1 MTAIYAVWNN
11 YGFALASD
19 SNQTASQTN
28 QTWVDPV
35 DKVVLLEKHQVA
47 VAAAGNAMHE
57 NIEINEII
65 RSWENQLPQDGFS
78 NLDDYFVDFSIWFAQ
93 QKFNFDESDVDHLI
107 EFARDQ
113 LIILRKLYS
122 QHIENDD
129 SQSFLE
135 EFLSIENLSRD
146 ALNIYSSAWDDFGDP
161 AELMT
166 ENKNDTAIKKLLS
179 VEGLH
184 QKLITD
190 SRFLQNID
198 ALETFQRIS
207 QHPDYKTNIFP
218 RLVNK
223 FEEVFE
229 RTFNVGSEI
238 DQIMISVVLAVLENR
253 MNFES
258 DVKILMVG
266 YGNEDWLPTGITFEI
281 NESYCRVPRIKVS
294 DYSNPNFNWYVAVA
308 VDSAVDQLTRG
319 HSRLR
324 HQEINEMATQF
335 LKEEHVDDFYQGMHE
350 IANNQFRESVRR
362 IDFLTL
368 ERLEFVSRLFVQ
380 IEALKSYLDEPVPG
394 VGGDTKVIS
403 MTKTTRKVRVFKELG

>member
-19 SNQTASQTN
+19 SNQTANQTN

-57 NIEINEII
+57 DIEINEII
-65 RSWENQLPQDGFS
+65 RSWENQLPQNGFS

-93 QKFNFDESDVDHLI
+93 QKFNFDESDVDDLI

-113 LIILRKLYS
+113 FIFLREHYS

-161 AELMT
+161 AELIND
-166 ENKNDTAIKKLLS
+166 NKNDTAIKKLLS

-207 QHPDYKTNIFP
+207 QYPDYKTNIFP

-229 RTFNVGSEI
+229 RTFNIGSEI

-335 LKEEHVDDFYQGMHE
+335 LKEEHVDDFYQGMDE

-380 IEALKSYLDEPVPG
+380 IEALKSYLDEPVQG

>member
-19 SNQTASQTN
+19 SNQTASQTD

-65 RSWENQLPQDGFS
+65 RSWESQLPQSGYP
-78 NLDDYFVDFSIWFAQ
+78 NLDDYFVDFSIWYAQ
-93 QKFNFDESDVDHLI
+93 QRFNFDESDADGLI
-107 EFARDQ
+107 EFARGQ
-113 LIILRKLYS
+113 FKIFREHYS
-122 QHIENDD
+122 EHIEKDD

-135 EFLSIENLSRD
+135 EFFSIVNLSRNS
-146 ALNIYSSAWDDFGDP
+146 LNIYASAWDDFGDP
-161 AELMT
+161 AELVT
-166 ENKNDTAIKKLLS
+166 DDKNDTTIKKLLS

-190 SRFLQNID
+190 SRFQQKID

-207 QHPDYKTNIFP
+207 QHPDYETTIFP
-218 RLVNK
+218 RLVNV
-223 FEEVFE
+223 FQEVFE
-229 RTFNVGSEI
+229 RTFNIGSEI

-253 MNFES
+253 MDIDS
-258 DVKILMVG
+258 DMKILMVG
-266 YGNEDWLPTGITFEI
+266 YGNEDWLPTGISFEI
-281 NESYCRVPRIKVS
+281 KESYCRVPRIKVS

-308 VDSAVDQLTRG
+308 VDTAVYQLTRG

-335 LKEEHVDDFYQGMHE
+335 LKEEHVDDFYQGMRD

-362 IDFLTL
+362 LDFLTL

-380 IEALKSYLDEPVPG
+380 IEALKSYLDEPVQG